1 MSNLLSQKPDNWN
14 KNPRLKFS
22 FFSGG
27 SLLGLVSLYLIN
39 PAEVKIGILACP
51 FYTLTGCY
59 CPACGATRAVHQL
72 LHGQVL
78 EAMHLNIL
86 LVLLVPF
93 LGWVWWS
100 MARAILAGQRWPGIR
115 FTPLRMSLILG
126 IMVVFTVLRN
136 LPLSPFNWF
145 VP

>member
-1 MSNLLSQKPDNWN
+1 LSSLPNLKSDKWS
-14 KNPRLKFS
+14 KNPRLKLS
-22 FFSGG
+22 FFGG
-27 SLLGLVSLYLIN
+27 SSVLGLSLLYLIN

-78 EAMHLNIL
+78 AAMHLNIL
-86 LVLLVPF
+86 LVIAVPF
-93 LGWVWWS
+93 LVWIWWAN
-100 MARAILAGQRWPGIR
+100 ARAILAGQRWPGIKFSPAR
-115 FTPLRMSLILG
+115 MGLLVVTMVLFTI
-126 IMVVFTVLRN
+126 LRN
-136 LPLSPFNWF
+136 IPVSPFNWF